1 MPQRNRQ
8 NFKTS
13 LGSIIVLL
21 PFGVLNR
28 GVLKLNRDDGCNA
41 S

>member
-21 PFGVLNR
+21 PFGVLTFKP
-28 GVLKLNRDDGCNA
+28 KLNRDDGCNA